1 MRQSFRS
8 EIIYKTPVEQISFTA
23 SAEARI
29 CLECPIK
36 VCNNPDTCIRYKEEK
51 RKLKELK
58 GNDKRSKK
66 KN

>member
-1 MRQSFRS
+1 MRQNFRS
-8 EIIYKTPVEQISFTA
+8 EFINKTPVEQISFSA

-29 CLECPIK
+29 CLECPFK
-36 VCNNPDTCIRYKEEK
+36 ECRNPNTCIRYKEEK

-58 GNDKRSKK
+58 SNDKRLKK